1 MDLDNETKLKH
12 LEKLLQ
18 FAPARELR
26 RSVQATLF
34 AYLQEQDDAGLP
46 ENFKEII
53 ENHFFLI
60 DFLDK
65 LELSRSTPD

>member
-1 MDLDNETKLKH
+1 MATDNVTKLKH

-18 FAPARELR
+18 FAPATELR

-34 AYLQEQDDAGLP
+34 AYLQELDDAGLP
-46 ENFKEII
+46 ENFKEVV

-65 LELSRSTPD
+65 LES